1 MSKSSTAAALSA
13 TILAGMVVSILFAFA
28 LEYVAV
34 QTIKSD
40 FLTKTFGIQV
50 NLDDELKPEEFM
62 PAIQIMVL
70 LWLFFAL
77 MRIVHHNVD
86 FVFGIALSFLPDD
99 ARKILTLGGL
109 KKD

>member
-77 MRIVHHNVD
+77 MRVVHHNVD
-86 FVFGIALSFLPDD
+86 FIFGLAMSVLPTEAKQVLSM
-99 ARKILTLGGL
+99 GGL
-109 KKD
+109 KE